1 KKLNQWNCWSTEV
14 IPSLVP
20 LWQAYLHK
28 TSNLRIPA
36 LLKNTEGSECFCDSG
51 GRLLH
56 VTCILFDWVEQIV
69 LRTCTCAS
77 APSQLM
83 AMGLFG
89 CAPIA
94 PSLAVDLRLLQF
106 VKTLFVRLTPNT
118 TAWCEPLAVF
128 LQERGYGLTTQ

>member
-20 LWQAYLHK
+20 LWRAYLRK

-36 LLKNTEGSECFCDSG
+36 LPKNTEGSECFCDSG
-51 GRLLH
+51 GQSLH
-56 VTCILFDWVEQIV
+56 VTCILFDHI
-69 LRTCTCAS
+69 TCACAS
-77 APSQLM
+77 TPSQLM

-89 CAPIA
+89 CAPIT
-94 PSLAVDLRLLQF
+94 PSLAVDLGLLQF
-106 VKTLFVRLTPNT
+106 VKTLFVHLTPNT
-118 TAWCEPLAVF
+118 TAWCKALAVF